1 MFSEL
6 EENEFSEVNRAMVI
20 SCIYSLLQY
29 IPRKCSLQGMQ
40 CPAPQ
45 HLSNSCIYSCNASSG
60 SAPCR
65 ECGAPSTCVQLIVV
79 LFVLPEPPFQ
89 WKLFVTDLPFIE
101 PLFCL
106 FFFFFP
112 NLEFKGSC
120 CVDRYGNMLTASPL
134 LSISTLNKFQ
144 IFKLAF

>member
-6 EENEFSEVNRAMVI
+6 EGNEFSEVNRAMVII

-29 IPRKCSLQGMQ
+29 IPRKCSLQGMR

-106 FFFFFP
+106 FVFFF
-112 NLEFKGSC
+112 L
-120 CVDRYGNMLTASPL
+120 
-134 LSISTLNKFQ
+134 TLNLKVLVVLIGTVTCLQ
-144 IFKLAF
+144 LALS